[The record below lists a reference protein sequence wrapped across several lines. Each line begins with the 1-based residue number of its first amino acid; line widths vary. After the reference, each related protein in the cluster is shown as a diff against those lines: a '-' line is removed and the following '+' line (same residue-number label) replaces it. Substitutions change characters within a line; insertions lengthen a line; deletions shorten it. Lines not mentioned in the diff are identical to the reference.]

1 MRPPARP
8 GRAGQGGGVRG
19 AGLCAGGPTEAR
31 IARAGRLFEHVTAP
45 QPDDGAPAM
54 AKGRAATRKPAG
66 PVNVGQ
72 PCRSATGGSRS
83 EDEPPPGARAAAP
96 IGASLG
102 PCARRRTPKGLGDPP
117 CRASRSVGPPS
128 MRDGA

>member
-19 AGLCAGGPTEAR
+19 TGLCADGPTEAR
-31 IARAGRLFEHVTAP
+31 IARGGRLFAHVTAP

-66 PVNVGQ
+66 PVNAGQ
-72 PCRSATGGSRS
+72 PCRSTTCGSCS

-96 IGASLG
+96 IDASLEPG
-102 PCARRRTPKGLGDPP
+102 ARRRTPKGLGDPP
-117 CRASRSVGPPS
+117 RRGPSRRAPV
-128 MRDGA
+128 DA